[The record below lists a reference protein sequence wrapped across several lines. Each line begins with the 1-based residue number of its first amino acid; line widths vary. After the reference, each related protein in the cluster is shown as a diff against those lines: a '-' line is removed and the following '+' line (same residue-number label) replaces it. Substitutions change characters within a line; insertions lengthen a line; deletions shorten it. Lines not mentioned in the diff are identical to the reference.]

1 MRKTGGLA
9 DTVFDM
15 DDQLNHNRANG
26 YSICVCAYLFIYLV
40 LTGKRTHTPI
50 CVYHFLLSYGRGYA
64 I

>member
-15 DDQLNHNRANG
+15 DDQSNHNRANG

-40 LTGKRTHTPI
+40 LTGKRTHNTHM
-50 CVYHFLLSYGRGYA
+50 CLSFSLVIWGYA